1 MHPERSEERGDA
13 PCTNSFHFL
22 TFKNAK
28 MVSDGLIE
36 LEGPSVGSQLDS
48 AQSAEQFLMQHGDA
62 DVQLPVKK

>member
-1 MHPERSEERGDA
+1 MN
-13 PCTNSFHFL
+13 TFHFR

-36 LEGPSVGSQLDS
+36 LEGPSVGSQMDS
-48 AQSAEQFLMQHGDA
+48 AQSAEQFLIRHGDA

>member
-1 MHPERSEERGDA
+1 MD
-13 PCTNSFHFL
+13 SFHFQ

-36 LEGPSVGSQLDS
+36 LEGPSVRSRMDS
-48 AQSAEQFLMQHGDA
+48 AQSAERFMIRHGDA